1 VQGQV
6 DVGVANHISETWTVG
21 QTIEAGEAARSLLE
35 HPGWG
40 LVMDLVDWAR
50 EVQLAQVVDVN
61 RPLDQAEYAMRLARV
76 RGASLAADTAAAII
90 ERAERA
96 VERARETAAL
106 EASVEGS

>member
-1 VQGQV
+1 
-6 DVGVANHISETWTVG
+6 
-21 QTIEAGEAARSLLE
+21 
-35 HPGWG
+35 
-40 LVMDLVDWAR
+40 
-50 EVQLAQVVDVN
+50 VVNVN

-96 VERARETAAL
+96 VEHARETAAL

>member
-1 VQGQV
+1 MQGRR
-6 DVGVANHISETWTVG
+6 DVGVANHISETWTIG
-21 QTIEAGEAARSLLE
+21 QTIQAGDAVRTLLE

-40 LVMDLVDWAR
+40 LVMDLVDWACDT
-50 EVQLAQVVDVN
+50 QLAEVLNAN

-96 VERARETAAL
+96 VEHARETAAL

>member
-1 VQGQV
+1 
-6 DVGVANHISETWTVG
+6 
-21 QTIEAGEAARSLLE
+21 
-35 HPGWG
+35 
-40 LVMDLVDWAR
+40 
-50 EVQLAQVVDVN
+50 
-61 RPLDQAEYAMRLARV
+61 MRLARV

>member
-1 VQGQV
+1 
-6 DVGVANHISETWTVG
+6 
-21 QTIEAGEAARSLLE
+21 
-35 HPGWG
+35 
-40 LVMDLVDWAR
+40 
-50 EVQLAQVVDVN
+50 VVDVN

-96 VERARETAAL
+96 VEHARETAAL